1 MDPATILSILGAV
14 GAAIGTA
21 MAAMWKKLSADHDA
35 VIKRCER
42 LEEKDDAREREV
54 SDMARALAVF
64 QACPSQP
71 CGAREAMQRS
81 GATFNLNPRKQ

>member
-1 MDPATILSILGAV
+1 MDPATILAILGTI

-21 MAAMWKKLSADHDA
+21 ITAMWKKLSSDHDA

-42 LEEKDDAREREV
+42 LEEKDDTRDKEV
-54 SDMARALAVF
+54 SEMQRSLAVF

-71 CGAREAMQRS
+71 CGAREAMNRA
-81 GATFNLNPRKQ
+81 GATFNLKPKS